1 MKLSIIYEGHWR
13 TFGDVNPKLRKK
25 GKKKR
30 DLSFRIKGKKKIS
43 KSPKKVKDPKGGAD
57 KTGPLEIGAE
67 PEGSGKIA
75 GTYAQQR
82 GPGEVRGGSDMDR
95 LHGNGRVAG
104 GELKAWTGNDS
115 KGIHLK

>member
-13 TFGDVNPKLRKK
+13 TFGDYPGHVNPKLRKK

-30 DLSFRIKGKKKIS
+30 DLSFRIRGKKKIS
-43 KSPKKVKDPKGGAD
+43 KSPKKVKDPEGGD
-57 KTGPLEIGAE
+57 DRTQSLEIGAE

-82 GPGEVRGGSDMDR
+82 GPGEVRG
-95 LHGNGRVAG
+95 N
-104 GELKAWTGNDS
+104 
-115 KGIHLK
+115 